1 MIQRKQ
7 TIYLALALGCQLIML
22 FVSIFTVSSTDMG
35 KSVTG
40 SFGAHGVQGEEYSQ
54 EMPIYL
60 IFASLALLSA
70 LGIFLY
76 KKRGRQLMICRIN
89 LILNILVVFALSL
102 FFYVGKGIVLDQLKE
117 EGFEQVEFK
126 LATGFFVAVAAI
138 PFLIMAIRGIKSDEK
153 LLKSIDRIR

>member
-1 MIQRKQ
+1 
-7 TIYLALALGCQLIML
+7 
-22 FVSIFTVSSTDMG
+22 
-35 KSVTG
+35 
-40 SFGAHGVQGEEYSQ
+40 
-54 EMPIYL
+54 
-60 IFASLALLSA
+60 
-70 LGIFLY
+70 
-76 KKRGRQLMICRIN
+76 MICRIN

>member
-7 TIYLALALGCQLIML
+7 TIYLALALGCQIMML
-22 FVSIFTVSSTDMG
+22 FVSIFTVSTQDMG
-35 KSVTG
+35 QTIKG
-40 SFGAHGVQGEEYSQ
+40 SFGAHGVQGEGYSQ
-54 EMPIYL
+54 EMHIYL
-60 IFASLALLSA
+60 IFVTLALLSF
-70 LGIFLY
+70 LGIMLY

-102 FFYVGKGIVLDQLKE
+102 FFYVGKNIVSDQLIEK
-117 EGFEQVEFK
+117 GFEQVEFEM
-126 LATGFFVAVAAI
+126 ATGFFVAVAAI